1 MAENE
6 WLNKDFYKVL
16 GVGQDASQDEI
27 NKAYRKLARKYH
39 PDLNHDPSAV
49 EKFKDISEAYD
60 VLSNADQRKKY
71 DAIRQFGSGGARF
84 TAGSGGYGADS
95 GFSDIFSSMFGGG
108 GRASG
113 FSDIF
118 SQFGGGAGGY
128 SRYSD
133 PRDLDLESSVELS
146 LLQVVTGAT
155 VSLKVNGSLIKTK
168 IPAGV
173 KNGQTIKL
181 KGKGAQDPV
190 TGARGDLYLEV
201 HINPDPVFSMDGKN
215 VVRSLPLTFSQAC
228 LGGSVIVKDITGELL
243 KVKVPEGTSSGAV
256 LRVKGRGCATTP
268 KGDLLLK
275 VQILVPKSPKAIESV
290 LKELDE
296 KDPSVATRA
305 KEERYRI

>member
-118 SQFGGGAGGY
+118 SQFGNSVNSSLSVLFLGHSVYTLYAHSACDLAVFLAGAGC
-128 SRYSD
+128 
-133 PRDLDLESSVELS
+133 
-146 LLQVVTGAT
+146 
-155 VSLKVNGSLIKTK
+155 
-168 IPAGV
+168 V
-173 KNGQTIKL
+173 KCHNCRK
-181 KGKGAQDPV
+181 
-190 TGARGDLYLEV
+190 E
-201 HINPDPVFSMDGKN
+201 
-215 VVRSLPLTFSQAC
+215 C
-228 LGGSVIVKDITGELL
+228 
-243 KVKVPEGTSSGAV
+243 GTSFTVRHIVVS
-256 LRVKGRGCATTP
+256 
-268 KGDLLLK
+268 
-275 VQILVPKSPKAIESV
+275 
-290 LKELDE
+290 
-296 KDPSVATRA
+296 
-305 KEERYRI
+305 

>member
-16 GVGQDASQDEI
+16 GVGQDASRDEI

-95 GFSDIFSSMFGGG
+95 GFSDIFS
-108 GRASG
+108 
-113 FSDIF
+113 
-118 SQFGGGAGGY
+118 QFGGGGGY

-133 PRDLDLESSVELS
+133 PRDLDLESGVNLS

-201 HINPDPVFSMDGKN
+201 HINPDPVFSMEGKN
-215 VVRSLPLTFSQAC
+215 LVRSLPLTFSQAC

-243 KVKVPEGTSSGAV
+243 KVKVPEGTGSGAV
-256 LRVKGRGCATTP
+256 LRVKGRGCATNP

-275 VQILVPKSPKAIESV
+275 VQILVPKSPKNIESV

>member
-1 MAENE
+1 M
-6 WLNKDFYKVL
+6 
-16 GVGQDASQDEI
+16 GVSQSASQDEI

-108 GRASG
+108 GGRASG

-118 SQFGGGAGGY
+118 SQFGGGGGY

-133 PRDLDLESSVELS
+133 PRDLDLESSVDLS

-201 HINPDPVFSMDGKN
+201 RINPDPVFSMEGRN
-215 VVRSLPLTFSQAC
+215 IVRNLPLTFSQAC
-228 LGGSVIVKDITGELL
+228 LGASVIVKDITGESL

-256 LRVKGRGCATTP
+256 LRVKGRGCATSP

-275 VQILVPKSPKAIESV
+275 VQILVPKSYAGMEGI

-296 KDPSVATRA
+296 KDPAVASLAR
-305 KEERYRI
+305 EERYKI

>member
-6 WLNKDFYKVL
+6 WLKKDFYKVL
-16 GVGQDASQDEI
+16 GVSQDANRDEI

-39 PDLNHDPSAV
+39 PDLNHDPSSA

-60 VLSNADQRKKY
+60 VLSNEDQRKKY

-84 TAGSGGYGADS
+84 TAGGGSYGADS
-95 GFSDIFSSMFGGG
+95 GFF
-108 GRASG
+108 
-113 FSDIF
+113 DIF
-118 SQFGGGAGGY
+118 SQFGSEGY
-128 SRYSD
+128 SGYAS

-146 LLQVVTGAT
+146 FLQVVTGAT
-155 VSLKVNGSLIKTK
+155 VSLKVNGSLIKTR

-181 KGKGAQDPV
+181 KGKGAQDRV

-201 HINPDPVFSMDGKN
+201 RIAPDPVFSADGN
-215 VVRSLPLTFSQAC
+215 NLVRNLPLTFSQAC
-228 LGGSVIVKDITGELL
+228 LGSEVIVKNITGELL

-256 LRVKGRGCATTP
+256 LRVKGRGCATSP

-275 VQILVPKSPKAIESV
+275 VQILAPKSCESIKNI

-296 KDPSVATRA
+296 KDPEVTSLA
-305 KEERYRI
+305 KEERYKI

>member
-1 MAENE
+1 
-6 WLNKDFYKVL
+6 
-16 GVGQDASQDEI
+16 
-27 NKAYRKLARKYH
+27 
-39 PDLNHDPSAV
+39 
-49 EKFKDISEAYD
+49 
-60 VLSNADQRKKY
+60 
-71 DAIRQFGSGGARF
+71 
-84 TAGSGGYGADS
+84 
-95 GFSDIFSSMFGGG
+95 MFGGG
-108 GRASG
+108 GKASG

-118 SQFGGGAGGY
+118 SQFGGGGGY

-133 PRDLDLESSVELS
+133 PRDLDLESSVDLS

-215 VVRSLPLTFSQAC
+215 LVRSLPLTFSQAC
-228 LGGSVIVKDITGELL
+228 LGASVIVKDITGELL

-256 LRVKGRGCATTP
+256 LRVKGRGCATAP

-275 VQILVPKSPKAIESV
+275 VQILVPKSPKDIEGV

-296 KDPSVATRA
+296 KDPSVAIAA
-305 KEERYRI
+305 KEERYKI

>member
-1 MAENE
+1 MLTQDDA
-6 WLNKDFYKVL
+6 
-16 GVGQDASQDEI
+16 GRAQDASQDEI

-118 SQFGGGAGGY
+118 SQFGGGGGGY

-190 TGARGDLYLEV
+190 TGARGDLFHGRKERCQKPPFDFL
-201 HINPDPVFSMDGKN
+201 PGLPWGK
-215 VVRSLPLTFSQAC
+215 RHSQRHNRRAF
-228 LGGSVIVKDITGELL
+228 KGE
-243 KVKVPEGTSSGAV
+243 SSGRHE
-256 LRVKGRGCATTP
+256 LRGRAQGKRKRLRHHSERRPPFESADSCS
-268 KGDLLLK
+268 
-275 VQILVPKSPKAIESV
+275 QVP
-290 LKELDE
+290 
-296 KDPSVATRA
+296 
-305 KEERYRI
+305 

>member
-84 TAGSGGYGADS
+84 TAGSGGYGSDS

-118 SQFGGGAGGY
+118 NQFGGGGGGY

-181 KGKGAQDPV
+181 KGKGAKDPV

-215 VVRSLPLTFSQAC
+215 VVRYIRNGSITFPSDGHKYFSLISLDLSSVGVTVIGGKYPLENAELKRERQYAVSNEFLPGVSEATVTVEKGA
-228 LGGSVIVKDITGELL
+228 LLIITSC
-243 KVKVPEGTSSGAV
+243 P
-256 LRVKGRGCATTP
+256 
-268 KGDLLLK
+268 
-275 VQILVPKSPKAIESV
+275 
-290 LKELDE
+290 
-296 KDPSVATRA
+296 
-305 KEERYRI
+305 